1 MTPRRL
7 LNSREVGEKLGLSS
21 RAVTQRH
28 RRRSANL
35 AEADFV
41 IHVDG
46 IGDILGW
53 LPTRKDL
60 QPQHPAPD
68 DPALI
73 PDDPWA
79 LDDDFLIGPRQWAEL
94 AGVSEDSV
102 RNRRSEAARRR
113 AEGNPAPGDMPPED
127 ARRGNSPRWRM
138 ATFRAPPDGQEARRL
153 ALAAPNA
160 ERDRRITARWR
171 TGRHSMREIGEQFGL
186 SYQHVGRIV
195 RKAERQEISEEKR

>member
-1 MTPRRL
+1 MAPKRL

-53 LPTRKDL
+53 LPGRKDL

-79 LDDDFLIGPRQWAEL
+79 LDDDFLIGPRQWAHL
-94 AGVSEDSV
+94 SGWWGPQYVIQQ
-102 RNRRSEAARRR
+102 RSEAARRR
-113 AEGNPAPGDMPPED
+113 TLGTSLPGDIPEAD
-127 ARRGNSPRWRM
+127 EMRGNSPRWSM
-138 ATFRAPPDGQEARRL
+138 GTYRAWRRAVQEAR
-153 ALAAPNA
+153 
-160 ERDRRITARWR
+160 
-171 TGRHSMREIGEQFGL
+171 GEG
-186 SYQHVGRIV
+186 G
-195 RKAERQEISEEKR
+195 